1 MRLLLDTHALLWS
14 LMQPEKLSITARE
27 ALTRPDNQ
35 VWVSAVSFWE
45 IALKTAIGK
54 MSLQGATPE
63 TLVDAALRQGFDLLP
78 LEPRLAAGFANLPS
92 TPEHR
97 DPFDRM
103 LMWQALSQGLTLVSR
118 DRKIGAQA
126 PEGLSVLW

>member
-14 LMQPEKLSITARE
+14 LMQPEKLSMSAHE

-35 VWVSAVSFWE
+35 VFVSAISFWE

-54 MSLQGATPE
+54 MHLQDATPE
-63 TLVDAALRQGFDLLP
+63 SLVDAALSQGFDLLP
-78 LEPRLAAGFANLPS
+78 LEPRIAAGFANLPR

-103 LMWQALSQGLTLVSR
+103 LMWQALSCRLTLVSR
-118 DRKIGAQA
+118 DRKIGIQA
-126 PEGLSVLW
+126 PEGLSLLW

>member
-14 LMQPEKLSITARE
+14 LMQPEKLSVSAHE

-35 VWVSAVSFWE
+35 VFVSAISFWE

-54 MSLQGATPE
+54 MHLEGATPE
-63 TLVDAALRQGFDLLP
+63 ALVDAALRQGFDLLP
-78 LEPRLAAGFANLPS
+78 LEPRLAAGFANLPR

-103 LMWQALSQGLTLVSR
+103 LMWQALSCRLTLVSR
-118 DRKIGAQA
+118 DRKIGIQA
-126 PEGLSVLW
+126 PEGLSLLW